1 MGDGSSADY
10 REYVARHVAAATTP
24 SSNALPL
31 ARNPKRIEFQDRD
44 HDDVI
49 IADCAWNFCRDCSN
63 CSNGISGEPVRS
75 HALDPNQCRRAMLV
89 VPLRLG
95 ISLRV
100 ACWIGHR
107 LDVCERQLFSRRIPD
122 PRDVISQMSGFGG
135 NVQAGLPARPVAATA
150 AVGLKGQDQ

>member
-24 SSNALPL
+24 SSNALPP
-31 ARNPKRIEFQDRD
+31 ARNPERIEFQDRD

-49 IADCAWNFCRDCSN
+49 IADCAWHFCRDCSN

-89 VPLRLG
+89 VPRRLG

-107 LDVCERQLFSRRIPD
+107 LDVCERQLSSRRIPD